1 MLEVLHIQNYA
12 LIDDLEVVFGP
23 GFNVLTG
30 ETGAGKSIV
39 VGALNLVLGARAS
52 ADAVREGAKLAKVDA
67 AFRLQNV
74 SLRLRALFK
83 QHDIESAGGE
93 VLLSRV
99 VTAEGR
105 SRGYVCGSLVPIAV
119 LAAVGD
125 ELVDIHGQHE
135 HQSLLKPDRQLGLL
149 DAFAG
154 SAGLAQDLGGQVAE
168 FRALKKDIEAI
179 ESDDRERARRIDFL
193 RHEVGE
199 IEAAG
204 LVQGEEEEL
213 KGRRNLVANA
223 ERVLALA
230 NHLRGVLYE
239 GEEGAAVNAIDSAA
253 ADLDELAGIDPRF
266 AQLSAQLADARAII
280 EEVADEARHYGDS
293 LEFDAN
299 ELDQLSE
306 RLALI
311 GDLKRKFGGSI
322 AEIIEYAQK
331 AKEEI
336 EAHETRD
343 QRLADMIARRD
354 QILSDAQDKAKRL
367 STKRKRAARKLTKHV
382 TEALQELGMTGGSFE
397 TAFESIALSLTGA
410 DRLEFLLTANP
421 GESPKALRQVAS
433 GGEISRIMLALKA
446 VFAHGDSI
454 PTLIFDEIDAGVGG
468 EIARGVAGKL
478 EQLAASHQVIC
489 ITHLAQIA
497 AVGRQHY
504 HVSKTAGHSRAIT
517 NVVSVE
523 GDARIE
529 EIARLLDG
537 SVSEVSLEHARVLL
551 DEMNGERP

>member
-12 LIDDLEVVFGP
+12 LIDDLEVLFGP

-39 VGALNLVLGARAS
+39 VEALNLVLGARAS
-52 ADAVREGAKLAKVDA
+52 ADAVRDGANRAKVDA
-67 AFRLQNV
+67 VFRLHHV
-74 SLRLRALFK
+74 SPRLTALFT
-83 QHDIESAGGE
+83 QHDIEPIDGE
-93 VLLSRV
+93 VLMSRV

-105 SRGYVCGSLVPIAV
+105 SRGYVCGNLVPIAV

-125 ELVDIHGQHE
+125 ELVDFHGQHE
-135 HQSLLKPDRQLGLL
+135 HQSLLRPDRQLGLL
-149 DAFAG
+149 DAFAD
-154 SAGLAQDLGGQVAE
+154 SAGLAQALGEQVAE
-168 FRALKKDIEAI
+168 LRTLEKEIGEI
-179 ESDDRERARRIDFL
+179 ESDDRERVRRIGFL

-204 LVQGEEEEL
+204 LSDGEEEEL
-213 KGRRNLVANA
+213 KGRRNLVTNA

-230 NHLRGVLYE
+230 NHVRAVLYE
-239 GEEGAAVNAIDSAA
+239 SEEGAAVSAIDGAA

-266 AQLSAQLADARAII
+266 AQLSTQLTDARAII
-280 EEVADEARHYGDS
+280 EEVAGETRHYGDG

-299 ELDQLSE
+299 ELEQLNE

-322 AEIIEYAQK
+322 AEILDYAQQ
-331 AKEEI
+331 ANRQI

-343 QRLADMIARRD
+343 QRLADLIARRD
-354 QILSDAQDKAKRL
+354 RLGADAQRKAARL
-367 STKRKRAARKLTKHV
+367 STQRKRAARKLAKQV
-382 TEALQELGMTGGSFE
+382 TEALKELGMEGGAFE
-397 TAFESIALSLTGA
+397 TAFDTIDLSLTGT
-410 DRLEFLLTANP
+410 DRLEFLLAANP

-433 GGEISRIMLALKA
+433 GGEISRIMLALKV

-468 EIARGVAGKL
+468 GIARTVAAKL
-478 EQLAASHQVIC
+478 EQLAASHQVIS

-497 AVGRQHY
+497 AVGHRHY
-504 HVSKTAGHSRAIT
+504 YVSKTAGNARAIT
-517 NVVSVE
+517 NVISVE
-523 GDARIE
+523 DDARIDE
-529 EIARLLDG
+529 LARLLDG
-537 SVSEVSLEHARVLL
+537 SVSEVSLEHARALL
-551 DEMNGERP
+551 VEMNAEGP